1 MSLKSSHLL
10 SWLCKET
17 FLLEFLR
24 HPCDHKSWKENLL
37 HNLSNQYKLLKWVT
51 IHIWFS
57 FLRIS
62 WGFLFSCFLS
72 KYRETSLARFSNK
85 NSFYMMKL
93 KPFSMSSLCARD
105 QCGKA
110 FVGQWPPKCWGWLRT
125 FPAFSEET
133 MDTGFLK
140 SLRLSILLTYKNV

>member
-93 KPFSMSSLCARD
+93 KPFSMSSLCARSVWESF
-105 QCGKA
+105 CGPVA
-110 FVGQWPPKCWGWLRT
+110 TQVLGWLRT

>member
-62 WGFLFSCFLS
+62 WGFLFSSFLS

-93 KPFSMSSLCARD
+93 KPFSMSSLCVGKLLLASGHPSVGVIENLSCFFRRD
-105 QCGKA
+105 NGHRI
-110 FVGQWPPKCWGWLRT
+110 PKVT
-125 FPAFSEET
+125 QIINFA
-133 MDTGFLK
+133 D
-140 SLRLSILLTYKNV
+140 I